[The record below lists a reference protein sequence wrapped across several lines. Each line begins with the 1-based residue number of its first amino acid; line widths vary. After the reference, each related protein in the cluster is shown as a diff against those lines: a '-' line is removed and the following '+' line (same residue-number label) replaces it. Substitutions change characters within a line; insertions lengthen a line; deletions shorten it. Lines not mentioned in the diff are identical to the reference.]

1 MGKSDFRS
9 ETRNRFSLVR
19 LLFLVYIRPDLIGT
33 FFLNTMINF
42 NGSIASNEANLLTNN
57 RGFLYGDA
65 VFETIKIVKSKILF
79 LEDHYFRLMS
89 SMRIVRMEIPMNFT
103 MEYLEEQILNLVK
116 AKSLENSARA
126 RITVF
131 RNDGGYYLPQNNS
144 ISYLITAEAIENA
157 PYSII
162 QKEYV
167 VDLYTDFYVTKQ
179 LLSSIKTTNK
189 ILNITASIYARENDL
204 DNCLLLN
211 DSKNV
216 IEALQGNIFMLKGN
230 TLVTPPV
237 SEGCLNGVMRK
248 QILSLAKTVDKLE
261 VVEEVI
267 SPFDLQKADELFVT
281 NVIKGIQPITKY
293 RKKMYST
300 DFSKLLVQKLND
312 TINWI

>member
-1 MGKSDFRS
+1 
-9 ETRNRFSLVR
+9 
-19 LLFLVYIRPDLIGT
+19 
-33 FFLNTMINF
+33 MINF
-42 NGSIASNEANLLTNN
+42 NGLIVSSDTNLLTHN
-57 RGFLYGDA
+57 RSFLYGDA
-65 VFETIKIVKSKILF
+65 VFETVKIVNSKILF

-103 MEYLEEQILNLVK
+103 LEYLEEQILTLAK
-116 AKSLENSARA
+116 ARNIESSARA
-126 RITVF
+126 RITVY

-144 ISYLITAEAIENA
+144 VSYLITVDSLESASYA
-157 PYSII
+157 II

-167 VDLYTDFYVTKQ
+167 VDLYTDFYVAKQ

-189 ILNITASIYARENDL
+189 LLNITASIYASENDL

-216 IEALQGNIFMLKGN
+216 IEALQGNLFMLKGN

-248 QILSLAKTVDKLE
+248 QIIRLVRTIENIE

-267 SPFDLQKADELFVT
+267 SPFDLQKADELFIT

-293 RKKMYST
+293 RKKEFT
-300 DFSKLLVQKLND
+300 IDLSKQLLQKLND
-312 TINWI
+312 TINND